1 MLEIA
6 ILAIVIALIFD
17 FVNGFN
23 DSANSVATV
32 IGTRVLRPLQAVALS
47 AAANFAGPFIFGV
60 AVATTIAKGI
70 VSPDEITVYMI
81 IGGLAGAIAWSSL
94 CTYFGLPISNSHSLI
109 GGIMGA
115 GIAGLGFEQLVFGG
129 LTKVFAGIIIA
140 PIGGMIFGIALAGAI
155 IVFLANRRPA
165 IVNRT
170 FGRLQIISSAW
181 FALTHG
187 ANDGQKTMGIIVL
200 ILFSADLISEIHMP
214 LWVIFA
220 AASAM
225 GLGTFFGGY
234 KVIKTLG
241 VRVTRLRP
249 YQGFAA
255 ETGGGLM
262 LAVFAIF
269 GIPASTTHA
278 ITGTIMGAG
287 AARRKTCSSLESQQA
302 DHIFLGNYHTRSRW
316 TWNCIYLR
324 NPFVCIAIHKEVSSS
339 TKNISIH

>member
-1 MLEIA
+1 MIEVA
-6 ILAIVIALIFD
+6 IGAIIVALIFD

-32 IGTRVLRPLQAVALS
+32 IGTRVLKPLQAVALS
-47 AAANFAGPFIFGV
+47 ACANFVGPFIFGV

-70 VSPDEITVYMI
+70 VNPDDITVYMI
-81 IGGLAGAIAWSSL
+81 IGGLAGAISWSTL

-115 GIAGLGFEQLVFGG
+115 GIAGLGFEYLVYDG

-140 PIGGMIFGIALAGAI
+140 PTGGIIFGFLLTGLI
-155 IVFLANRRPA
+155 ITIFARHKPA
-165 IVNRT
+165 IVNKT

-200 ILFSADLISEIHMP
+200 ILFSAELIPELEMP
-214 LWVIFA
+214 IWVIFA
-220 AASAM
+220 AATAM

-241 VRVTRLRP
+241 VRVTRLKP

-262 LAVFAIF
+262 LAIF
-269 GIPASTTHA
+269 STLGIPASTTHA
-278 ITGTIMGAG
+278 ITGNIMGAG
-287 AARRKTCSSLESQQA
+287 AARRKRSVRWGVGRQIVFAWLITIPGA
-302 DHIFLGNYHTRSRW
+302 AGLGIAFTYIIH
-316 TWNCIYLR
+316 L
-324 NPFVCIAIHKEVSSS
+324 FV
-339 TKNISIH
+339 

>member
-1 MLEIA
+1 MIEIA
-6 ILAIVIALIFD
+6 IVAIIIALIFD

-32 IGTRVLRPLQAVALS
+32 IGTRVLKPLHAVALS
-47 AAANFAGPFIFGV
+47 AAANFVGPFVFGV

-115 GIAGLGFEQLVFGG
+115 AIIGLGFETLVYGG

-140 PIGGMIFGIALAGAI
+140 PIGGIVFGMALAGI
-155 IVFLANRRPA
+155 IIAVFARRKPA
-165 IVNRT
+165 VVNRT
-170 FGRLQIISSAW
+170 FGRLSIISSAW
-181 FALTHG
+181 LALTHG

-200 ILFSADLISEIHMP
+200 ILFSAGIISEIHMP
-214 LWVIFA
+214 LWVIVA

-241 VRVTRLRP
+241 LKITRLKP

-255 ETGGGLM
+255 QTGGGMM
-262 LAVFAIF
+262 LAIFAVL

-278 ITGTIMGAG
+278 ITGSVMGAG
-287 AARRKTCSSLESQQA
+287 AARRIRAVRWKVSRQI
-302 DHIFLGNYHTRSRW
+302 IFSWVITIPGAAGLAIAFTYIIH
-316 TWNCIYLR
+316 L
-324 NPFVCIAIHKEVSSS
+324 FV
-339 TKNISIH
+339 

>member
-1 MLEIA
+1 MIEIA
-6 ILAIVIALIFD
+6 IGAVIIALVFD

-32 IGTRVLRPLQAVALS
+32 IGTRVLKPLHAVIVSAVA
-47 AAANFAGPFIFGV
+47 NFIGPFIFGV

-70 VSPDEITVYMI
+70 VSPDDITVYMI
-81 IGGLAGAIAWSSL
+81 VGGLAGAIGWSVL
-94 CTYFGLPISNSHSLI
+94 CTYFGLPISNSHSLV

-115 GIAGLGFEQLVFGG
+115 GIAGLGFEKLVYGG
-129 LTKVFAGIIIA
+129 LTKIVTGIVIA
-140 PIGGMIFGIALAGAI
+140 PVGGLIFGLLLTGLI
-155 IVFLANRRPA
+155 ITIFANRKPTL
-165 IVNRT
+165 VNKI
-170 FGRLQIISSAW
+170 FGRLQIVSSAW

-200 ILFSADLISEIHMP
+200 ILFSAGMIPELEMP

-220 AASAM
+220 AATAM

-241 VRVTRLRP
+241 VKITKLKP

-262 LAVFAIF
+262 LAIFATL

-287 AARRKTCSSLESQQA
+287 AAKRKRAVRWKVGKQIVFAWVITIPGSA
-302 DHIFLGNYHTRSRW
+302 GLGIAFT
-316 TWNCIYLR
+316 YLIHL
-324 NPFVCIAIHKEVSSS
+324 FV
-339 TKNISIH
+339 

>member
-1 MLEIA
+1 MIEIA
-6 ILAIVIALIFD
+6 IVAIIIALIFD

-32 IGTRVLRPLQAVALS
+32 IGTRVLKPLHAVALS
-47 AAANFAGPFIFGV
+47 AVANFVGPFVFGV

-115 GIAGLGFEQLVFGG
+115 AIIGLGFEQLVYGG

-140 PIGGMIFGIALAGAI
+140 PIGGVIFGMVLVGIIIA
-155 IVFLANRRPA
+155 VFAKYRPA
-165 IVNRT
+165 VVNKT
-170 FGRLQIISSAW
+170 FGRLSIISSAW
-181 FALTHG
+181 LALTHG

-200 ILFSADLISEIHMP
+200 ILFSAGIISEIHMP
-214 LWVIFA
+214 LWVIIA

-241 VRVTRLRP
+241 LKITRLKP

-255 ETGGGLM
+255 QTGGGVM
-262 LAVFAIF
+262 LAIFAIL

-278 ITGTIMGAG
+278 ITGSVMGAG
-287 AARRKTCSSLESQQA
+287 AARRIRAVRWKVSRQI
-302 DHIFLGNYHTRSRW
+302 IFSWVITIPGAAGLAIAFTYIIH
-316 TWNCIYLR
+316 L
-324 NPFVCIAIHKEVSSS
+324 FV
-339 TKNISIH
+339 

>member
-1 MLEIA
+1 MIEVA
-6 ILAIVIALIFD
+6 IGAIIVALIFD

-32 IGTRVLRPLQAVALS
+32 IGTRVLKPLHAVALS
-47 AAANFAGPFIFGV
+47 AAANFVGPFVFGV

-115 GIAGLGFEQLVFGG
+115 GIIGLGFEQLVYGG

-140 PIGGMIFGIALAGAI
+140 PLGGIAFGMALAGI
-155 IVFLANRRPA
+155 IIIIFAKRRPA

-170 FGRLQIISSAW
+170 FGRLSIISSAW
-181 FALTHG
+181 LALTHG

-214 LWVIFA
+214 LWVIIA

-241 VRVTRLRP
+241 LKITRLKP

-255 ETGGGLM
+255 QTGGGLM
-262 LAVFAIF
+262 LAIFAIL

-278 ITGTIMGAG
+278 ITGSVMGAG
-287 AARRKTCSSLESQQA
+287 AARRKRAVRWKVSRQI
-302 DHIFLGNYHTRSRW
+302 IFSWVITIPGAAGLAIAFTYIIH
-316 TWNCIYLR
+316 L
-324 NPFVCIAIHKEVSSS
+324 FV
-339 TKNISIH
+339 

>member
-1 MLEIA
+1 MIEIA
-6 ILAIVIALIFD
+6 IAAIIIALIFD

-32 IGTRVLRPLQAVALS
+32 IGTRVLKPLHAVALS

-115 GIAGLGFEQLVFGG
+115 GIIGLGFEQLVYGG

-140 PIGGMIFGIALAGAI
+140 PIGGVIFGVVLVGIIIA
-155 IVFLANRRPA
+155 VFAKRRPA
-165 IVNRT
+165 VVNRT

-214 LWVIFA
+214 LWVILA

-225 GLGTFFGGY
+225 SLGTFFGGY

-241 VRVTRLRP
+241 LRITRLKP

-255 ETGGGLM
+255 ETGGGIM
-262 LAVFAIF
+262 LAAFAIL

-278 ITGTIMGAG
+278 ITGSVMGAG
-287 AARRKTCSSLESQQA
+287 AARRIRAVRWKVSRQI
-302 DHIFLGNYHTRSRW
+302 IFSWVITIPGAAGLAIAFTYIIH
-316 TWNCIYLR
+316 L
-324 NPFVCIAIHKEVSSS
+324 FV
-339 TKNISIH
+339 

>member
-1 MLEIA
+1 MIEIA
-6 ILAIVIALIFD
+6 IAAIIVALIFD

-32 IGTRVLRPLQAVALS
+32 IGTRVLKPLHAVALS
-47 AAANFAGPFIFGV
+47 AAANFIGPFVFGV

-115 GIAGLGFEQLVFGG
+115 GIIGLGFEQLVYGG

-140 PIGGMIFGIALAGAI
+140 PIGGIIFGMVLVGI
-155 IVFLANRRPA
+155 IITVFAKRKPA
-165 IVNRT
+165 VVNRT
-170 FGRLQIISSAW
+170 FGRLSIISSAW
-181 FALTHG
+181 LALTHG

-234 KVIKTLG
+234 KVIRTLG
-241 VRVTRLRP
+241 LKITRLKP

-255 ETGGGLM
+255 QTGGGVM
-262 LAVFAIF
+262 LAIFAIL

-278 ITGTIMGAG
+278 ITGSVMGAG
-287 AARRKTCSSLESQQA
+287 AARRIRAVRWKVSRQI
-302 DHIFLGNYHTRSRW
+302 IFSWVITMPGAAGLAIAFTYIIH
-316 TWNCIYLR
+316 L
-324 NPFVCIAIHKEVSSS
+324 FV
-339 TKNISIH
+339 

>member
-6 ILAIVIALIFD
+6 IFAIIIALIFD

-47 AAANFAGPFIFGV
+47 AVANFAGPFIFGV

-115 GIAGLGFEQLVFGG
+115 GIIGLGFEELVFGG

-140 PIGGMIFGIALAGAI
+140 PIGGMLFGIALAGII
-155 IVFLANRRPA
+155 IVFLAKRRPA

-255 ETGGGLM
+255 ETGGGMM
-262 LAVFAIF
+262 LAIFALL

-287 AARRKTCSSLESQQA
+287 AARRKRAVRWKVSRQI
-302 DHIFLGNYHTRSRW
+302 IFSWVITIPGAAGLGIGFTYIIH
-316 TWNCIYLR
+316 L
-324 NPFVCIAIHKEVSSS
+324 FV
-339 TKNISIH
+339 

>member
-1 MLEIA
+1 MIEVAIA
-6 ILAIVIALIFD
+6 AIIVALIFD

-32 IGTRVLRPLQAVALS
+32 IGTRVLKPIHAVALS
-47 AAANFAGPFIFGV
+47 AAANFVGPFIFGV

-115 GIAGLGFEQLVFGG
+115 GIIGLGFEQLVYGG
-129 LTKVFAGIIIA
+129 LTKVFTGIIIA
-140 PIGGMIFGIALAGAI
+140 PIGGIIFGMVLVGIIIA
-155 IVFLANRRPA
+155 VFAKRKPA
-165 IVNRT
+165 VVNRT
-170 FGRLQIISSAW
+170 FGRLSIISSAW
-181 FALTHG
+181 LALTHG

-214 LWVIFA
+214 LWVILA

-241 VRVTRLRP
+241 LKITRLKP

-255 ETGGGLM
+255 QTGGGIM
-262 LAVFAIF
+262 LAVFAIL

-278 ITGTIMGAG
+278 ITGSVMGAG
-287 AARRKTCSSLESQQA
+287 AARRIRAVRWKVSRQI
-302 DHIFLGNYHTRSRW
+302 IFSWVITIPGAAGLAIAFTYIIH
-316 TWNCIYLR
+316 L
-324 NPFVCIAIHKEVSSS
+324 FV
-339 TKNISIH
+339 

>member
-1 MLEIA
+1 MIEIA
-6 ILAIVIALIFD
+6 IAAIIVALIFD

-32 IGTRVLRPLQAVALS
+32 IGTRVLKPLHAVALS
-47 AAANFAGPFIFGV
+47 AAANFVGPFVFGV

-115 GIAGLGFEQLVFGG
+115 GIIGLGFEQLVYGG

-140 PIGGMIFGIALAGAI
+140 PIGGIIFGMVLVGIIIA
-155 IVFLANRRPA
+155 VFAKRRPA
-165 IVNRT
+165 VVNRT
-170 FGRLQIISSAW
+170 FGRLSIISSAW
-181 FALTHG
+181 LALTHG

-214 LWVIFA
+214 LWVILA

-241 VRVTRLRP
+241 LKITRLKP

-255 ETGGGLM
+255 QTGGGMM
-262 LAVFAIF
+262 LAIFAVL

-278 ITGTIMGAG
+278 ITGSVMEAD
-287 AARRKTCSSLESQQA
+287 AARRIRAVRWKVSRQI
-302 DHIFLGNYHTRSRW
+302 IFSWVITIPGAAGLAIAFTYIIH
-316 TWNCIYLR
+316 L
-324 NPFVCIAIHKEVSSS
+324 FV
-339 TKNISIH
+339 

>member
-1 MLEIA
+1 MIEVA
-6 ILAIVIALIFD
+6 ICAIIIALIFD

-32 IGTRVLRPLQAVALS
+32 IGTRVLRPIHAVALS

-81 IGGLAGAIAWSSL
+81 IGGLAGAIAWSSI

-115 GIAGLGFEQLVFGG
+115 GIAGLGFEELVFGG

-140 PIGGMIFGIALAGAI
+140 PIGGMVFGMAVVGII
-155 IVFLANRRPA
+155 IVVFAKRKPA

-170 FGRLQIISSAW
+170 FGRLSIISAAW
-181 FALTHG
+181 LALTHG

-200 ILFSADLISEIHMP
+200 ILFSADLISEIYMP
-214 LWVIFA
+214 LWVIVA

-225 GLGTFFGGY
+225 GLGTFLGGY

-241 VRVTRLRP
+241 FKITRLKP

-255 ETGGGLM
+255 QTGGGVM
-262 LAVFAIF
+262 LSIFAIL

-278 ITGTIMGAG
+278 ITGSIMGAG
-287 AARRKTCSSLESQQA
+287 AARRKRAVRWKVSRQI
-302 DHIFLGNYHTRSRW
+302 IFSWLITIPGAAGLGIGFTF
-316 TWNCIYLR
+316 I
-324 NPFVCIAIHKEVSSS
+324 IHLF
-339 TKNISIH
+339 I

>member
-1 MLEIA
+1 MYELAVVA
-6 ILAIVIALIFD
+6 IIIALIFD

-32 IGTRVLRPLQAVALS
+32 IGTRVLRPLHAVTIS

-70 VSPDEITVYMI
+70 VSPDQITVYMI

-115 GIAGLGFEQLVFGG
+115 GIIGLGFEQLVYGG

-140 PIGGMIFGIALAGAI
+140 PIGGVAFGMALAGII
-155 IVFLANRRPA
+155 IVVLAKRRPA

-200 ILFSADLISEIHMP
+200 ILFSANLIDEIHMP

-220 AASAM
+220 AAGAM

-241 VRVTRLRP
+241 LKVTRLKP

-262 LAVFAIF
+262 LAVFAIL

-287 AARRKTCSSLESQQA
+287 AARRKRAVRWKVSRQI
-302 DHIFLGNYHTRSRW
+302 IFSWVITIPGAAGLAIAFTYIIH
-316 TWNCIYLR
+316 L
-324 NPFVCIAIHKEVSSS
+324 FV
-339 TKNISIH
+339 

>member
-1 MLEIA
+1 MIEIA
-6 ILAIVIALIFD
+6 IAAIIVALIFD

-32 IGTRVLRPLQAVALS
+32 IGTRVLKPLHAVALS
-47 AAANFAGPFIFGV
+47 AAANFIGPFVFGV

-94 CTYFGLPISNSHSLI
+94 CTYFGLQISNSHSLI
-109 GGIMGA
+109 GGIMEA
-115 GIAGLGFEQLVFGG
+115 GIIGLGFEQLVYGG

-140 PIGGMIFGIALAGAI
+140 PIGGIIFGMVLVGIIIA
-155 IVFLANRRPA
+155 VFAKYRPA
-165 IVNRT
+165 VVNRT
-170 FGRLQIISSAW
+170 FGRLSIISSAW
-181 FALTHG
+181 LALTHG
-187 ANDGQKTMGIIVL
+187 ANNGQKTMGIIVL

-241 VRVTRLRP
+241 LKITRLKP

-255 ETGGGLM
+255 QTGGGVM
-262 LAVFAIF
+262 LAIFALL

-278 ITGTIMGAG
+278 ITGSVMGAG
-287 AARRKTCSSLESQQA
+287 AARRIRAVRWRVSRQI
-302 DHIFLGNYHTRSRW
+302 IFSWVITIPGAAGLAIAFTYIIH
-316 TWNCIYLR
+316 L
-324 NPFVCIAIHKEVSSS
+324 FV
-339 TKNISIH
+339 

>member
-1 MLEIA
+1 MYE
-6 ILAIVIALIFD
+6 LAIVAIIVALIFD

-32 IGTRVLRPLQAVALS
+32 IGTRVLRPIHAVALS
-47 AAANFAGPFIFGV
+47 AAANFIGPFVFGV

-115 GIAGLGFEQLVFGG
+115 AIIGLGFETLVYGG

-140 PIGGMIFGIALAGAI
+140 PIGG
-155 IVFLANRRPA
+155 IVFGMALVGIIIAVFAKRRPA
-165 IVNRT
+165 VVNRT
-170 FGRLQIISSAW
+170 FGRLSIISSAW
-181 FALTHG
+181 LALTHG

-200 ILFSADLISEIHMP
+200 ILFSAGIISEIHMP
-214 LWVIFA
+214 LWVIVA

-241 VRVTRLRP
+241 LKITRLKP

-255 ETGGGLM
+255 QTGGGMM
-262 LAVFAIF
+262 LAIFAVL

-278 ITGTIMGAG
+278 ITGSVMGAG
-287 AARRKTCSSLESQQA
+287 AARRKRAVRWKVSRQI
-302 DHIFLGNYHTRSRW
+302 IFSWVITIPGAAGLAIAFTYIIH
-316 TWNCIYLR
+316 L
-324 NPFVCIAIHKEVSSS
+324 FV
-339 TKNISIH
+339 

>member
-1 MLEIA
+1 MIEIA
-6 ILAIVIALIFD
+6 ISAIIVALIFD

-32 IGTRVLRPLQAVALS
+32 IGTRVLKPLHAVALS
-47 AAANFAGPFIFGV
+47 AAANFVGPFVFGV

-115 GIAGLGFEQLVFGG
+115 GIIGLGFETLVYGG

-140 PIGGMIFGIALAGAI
+140 PIGGIAFGMALAGI
-155 IVFLANRRPA
+155 IIAVFARRRPA
-165 IVNRT
+165 VVNRT
-170 FGRLQIISSAW
+170 FGRLSIISSAW
-181 FALTHG
+181 LALTHG

-241 VRVTRLRP
+241 LRVTRLKP

-255 ETGGGLM
+255 ETGGGIM
-262 LAVFAIF
+262 LAVFAIL

-287 AARRKTCSSLESQQA
+287 AARRIRAVRWRVSRQI
-302 DHIFLGNYHTRSRW
+302 IFSWVITIPGAAGLAIAFTYIIH
-316 TWNCIYLR
+316 L
-324 NPFVCIAIHKEVSSS
+324 FV
-339 TKNISIH
+339 

>member
-1 MLEIA
+1 MIEVA
-6 ILAIVIALIFD
+6 IGAIIVALIFD

-32 IGTRVLRPLQAVALS
+32 IGTRVLKPLHAVALS
-47 AAANFAGPFIFGV
+47 AAANFVGPFVFGV

-115 GIAGLGFEQLVFGG
+115 GIIGLGFEQLVYGG

-140 PIGGMIFGIALAGAI
+140 PLGGIAFGMALAGII
-155 IVFLANRRPA
+155 IVFFAKRRPA
-165 IVNRT
+165 VVNRT
-170 FGRLQIISSAW
+170 FGRLSIISSAW
-181 FALTHG
+181 LALTHG

-214 LWVIFA
+214 LWVIVA

-241 VRVTRLRP
+241 LKITRLKP

-255 ETGGGLM
+255 QTGGGLM
-262 LAVFAIF
+262 LAIFAVL

-278 ITGTIMGAG
+278 ITGSVMGAG
-287 AARRKTCSSLESQQA
+287 AARRKRAVRWKVSRQI
-302 DHIFLGNYHTRSRW
+302 IFSWVITIPGAAGLAIAFTYVIH
-316 TWNCIYLR
+316 L
-324 NPFVCIAIHKEVSSS
+324 FV
-339 TKNISIH
+339 

>member
-1 MLEIA
+1 MLE
-6 ILAIVIALIFD
+6 LAIVAIGIALIFD

-32 IGTRVLRPLQAVALS
+32 IGTRVLTPLQAVSLS
-47 AAANFAGPFIFGV
+47 ATANFVGPFVFGV

-70 VSPDEITVYMI
+70 VSPDDITVYMI
-81 IGGLAGAIAWSSL
+81 IGGLAGAITWSTI
-94 CTYFGLPISNSHSLI
+94 CTVLGLPISNSHALI

-115 GIAGLGFEQLVFGG
+115 GIIGLGFEKLVLDG
-129 LTKVFAGIIIA
+129 LTKVLAGIVIA
-140 PIGGMIFGIALAGAI
+140 PTGGLIFGLLITTLI
-155 IVFLANRRPA
+155 ITIFARHRPA
-165 IVNRT
+165 QVNKT
-170 FGRLQIISSAW
+170 FGKLQIISSAW

-200 ILFSADLISEIHMP
+200 ILFAAGMIPELEMP

-220 AASAM
+220 AATAI

-234 KVIKTLG
+234 KVIRTLG
-241 VRVTRLRP
+241 MKVTRLKP

-255 ETGGGLM
+255 ETGGGVM
-262 LAVFAIF
+262 LAIFATL

-287 AARRKTCSSLESQQA
+287 GARRKFA
-302 DHIFLGNYHTRSRW
+302 VRW
-316 TWNCIYLR
+316 KIGRQIVFAWLITIPGAAGFAIAFTYIIHL
-324 NPFVCIAIHKEVSSS
+324 FV
-339 TKNISIH
+339 

>member
-1 MLEIA
+1 MIEVA
-6 ILAIVIALIFD
+6 IGAIIVALIFD

-32 IGTRVLRPLQAVALS
+32 IGTRVLKPLHAVALS
-47 AAANFAGPFIFGV
+47 AAANFVGPFIFGV

-81 IGGLAGAIAWSSL
+81 IGGLAGAISWSSL

-115 GIAGLGFEQLVFGG
+115 GIAGLGFEQLVYGG
-129 LTKVFAGIIIA
+129 LVKVFAGIIIA
-140 PIGGMIFGIALAGAI
+140 PIGG
-155 IVFLANRRPA
+155 IVFGMALVGIVIAIFAKYRPA

-170 FGRLQIISSAW
+170 FGRLSIISSAW
-181 FALTHG
+181 LALTHG

-214 LWVIFA
+214 LWVILA

-241 VRVTRLRP
+241 FKITRLKP

-255 ETGGGLM
+255 QTGGGLM
-262 LAVFAIF
+262 LAIFAIL

-278 ITGTIMGAG
+278 ITGSVMGAG
-287 AARRKTCSSLESQQA
+287 AARRKRAVRWKVSRQI
-302 DHIFLGNYHTRSRW
+302 IFSWIITIPGAAGLGIAFTYIIH
-316 TWNCIYLR
+316 L
-324 NPFVCIAIHKEVSSS
+324 FV
-339 TKNISIH
+339 

>member
-1 MLEIA
+1 MIEVA
-6 ILAIVIALIFD
+6 IGAIIVALIFD

-32 IGTRVLRPLQAVALS
+32 IGTRVLKPLHAVALS
-47 AAANFAGPFIFGV
+47 AAANFVGPFIFGV

-70 VSPDEITVYMI
+70 VSPDEVTVYMI
-81 IGGLAGAIAWSSL
+81 IGGLAGAISWSSL

-115 GIAGLGFEQLVFGG
+115 GIAGLGFEQLVYGG
-129 LTKVFAGIIIA
+129 LVKVFAGIIIA
-140 PIGGMIFGIALAGAI
+140 PIGGIVFGMALAGIVIAI
-155 IVFLANRRPA
+155 FAKYRPA

-170 FGRLQIISSAW
+170 FGRLSIISSAW
-181 FALTHG
+181 LALTHG

-214 LWVIFA
+214 LWVILA

-241 VRVTRLRP
+241 FKITRLKP

-255 ETGGGLM
+255 QTGGGLM
-262 LAVFAIF
+262 LAIFAIL

-278 ITGTIMGAG
+278 ITGSVMGAG
-287 AARRKTCSSLESQQA
+287 AARRKRAVRWKVSRQI
-302 DHIFLGNYHTRSRW
+302 IFSWIITIPGAAGLGIAFTYIIH
-316 TWNCIYLR
+316 L
-324 NPFVCIAIHKEVSSS
+324 FV
-339 TKNISIH
+339 

>member
-1 MLEIA
+1 MYE
-6 ILAIVIALIFD
+6 LAIAAIIVALIFD

-32 IGTRVLRPLQAVALS
+32 IGTRVLRPIHAVALS
-47 AAANFAGPFIFGV
+47 AAANFIGPFVFGV

-115 GIAGLGFEQLVFGG
+115 GIIGLGFEQLVYGG

-140 PIGGMIFGIALAGAI
+140 PIGGIIFGMVLVGIIIA
-155 IVFLANRRPA
+155 VFAKRKPA
-165 IVNRT
+165 VVNRT
-170 FGRLQIISSAW
+170 FGRLSIISSAW
-181 FALTHG
+181 LALTHG

-241 VRVTRLRP
+241 LKITRLKP

-255 ETGGGLM
+255 QTGGGVM
-262 LAVFAIF
+262 LAIFAIL

-278 ITGTIMGAG
+278 ITGSVMGAG
-287 AARRKTCSSLESQQA
+287 AARRIRAVRWKVSRQI
-302 DHIFLGNYHTRSRW
+302 IFSWVITIPGAAGLAIAFTYIIH
-316 TWNCIYLR
+316 L
-324 NPFVCIAIHKEVSSS
+324 FV
-339 TKNISIH
+339 

>member
-155 IVFLANRRPA
+155 IVFLAKRKPA

-241 VRVTRLRP
+241 LKITRLKP

-255 ETGGGLM
+255 QTGGGMM
-262 LAVFAIF
+262 LAIFAVL

-278 ITGTIMGAG
+278 ITGSVMGAG
-287 AARRKTCSSLESQQA
+287 AARRKRAVRWKVSRQI
-302 DHIFLGNYHTRSRW
+302 IFSWVITIPGAAGLAIAFTYIIH
-316 TWNCIYLR
+316 L
-324 NPFVCIAIHKEVSSS
+324 FV
-339 TKNISIH
+339 

>member
-6 ILAIVIALIFD
+6 IAAIIIALILD

-32 IGTRVLRPLQAVALS
+32 IGTRVLRPIHAVTLS

-81 IGGLAGAIAWSSL
+81 IGGLAGAITWSSL
-94 CTYFGLPISNSHSLI
+94 CTYFGVPISNSHSLI

-115 GIAGLGFEQLVFGG
+115 GIAGLGFEELVLGG

-140 PIGGMIFGIALAGAI
+140 PIGGMIFGIALAGVI
-155 IVFLANRRPA
+155 IWVFARRRPA
-165 IVNRT
+165 VVNRT

-220 AASAM
+220 AAGAM
-225 GLGTFFGGY
+225 GLSTLFGGY

-241 VRVTRLRP
+241 VKVTRLKP

-287 AARRKTCSSLESQQA
+287 AARRKRAVRWKVSRQI
-302 DHIFLGNYHTRSRW
+302 IFSWVITIPG
-316 TWNCIYLR
+316 
-324 NPFVCIAIHKEVSSS
+324 AA
-339 TKNISIH
+339 

>member
-140 PIGGMIFGIALAGAI
+140 PIGGMIFGIALVGAI
-155 IVFLANRRPA
+155 IVFLAKRKPA

-170 FGRLQIISSAW
+170 VGRLQIISSAW

-255 ETGGGLM
+255 ETGGGVM
-262 LAVFAIF
+262 LAIFALL

-287 AARRKTCSSLESQQA
+287 AARRKRAVRWKVSRQI
-302 DHIFLGNYHTRSRW
+302 IFSWVITIPGAAGLGIGFTYIIH
-316 TWNCIYLR
+316 L
-324 NPFVCIAIHKEVSSS
+324 FV
-339 TKNISIH
+339 

>member
-1 MLEIA
+1 MIEIA
-6 ILAIVIALIFD
+6 IVAIIIALIFD

-32 IGTRVLRPLQAVALS
+32 IGTRVLKPLHAVALS
-47 AAANFAGPFIFGV
+47 AAANFVGPFVFGV

-155 IVFLANRRPA
+155 IVFLAKRKPA

-241 VRVTRLRP
+241 LRITRLKP

-255 ETGGGLM
+255 ETGGGIM
-262 LAVFAIF
+262 LAAFAIL

-287 AARRKTCSSLESQQA
+287 AARRVRAVRWKVSRQI
-302 DHIFLGNYHTRSRW
+302 IFSWVITIPGAAGLAIAFTYIIH
-316 TWNCIYLR
+316 L
-324 NPFVCIAIHKEVSSS
+324 FV
-339 TKNISIH
+339 

>member
-6 ILAIVIALIFD
+6 IAAIIIALIFD

-32 IGTRVLRPLQAVALS
+32 IGTRVLRPLHAVALS
-47 AAANFAGPFIFGV
+47 ATANFVGPFVFGV

-115 GIAGLGFEQLVFGG
+115 GIIGLGFEQLVYGG
-129 LTKVFAGIIIA
+129 LTKVFTGIIVAPIGGVIFGMALAGIII
-140 PIGGMIFGIALAGAI
+140 MIFAK
-155 IVFLANRRPA
+155 RRPA
-165 IVNRT
+165 VVNRT

-200 ILFSADLISEIHMP
+200 ILFSANLIDEIHMP

-220 AASAM
+220 AAGAM

-241 VRVTRLRP
+241 VKVTRLKP

-262 LAVFAIF
+262 LAVFAIL

-287 AARRKTCSSLESQQA
+287 AARRIRAVRWKVSRQI
-302 DHIFLGNYHTRSRW
+302 IFSWVITIPGAAGLGIGFTYIIH
-316 TWNCIYLR
+316 L
-324 NPFVCIAIHKEVSSS
+324 FV
-339 TKNISIH
+339 

>member
-6 ILAIVIALIFD
+6 IGAIIVALIFD

-32 IGTRVLRPLQAVALS
+32 IGTRVMTPLQAVTLS
-47 AAANFAGPFIFGV
+47 AAANFAGPFLFGV

-70 VSPDEITVYMI
+70 LAPEDVTIYMV
-81 IGGLAGAIAWSSL
+81 IGGLAGAITWSTV
-94 CTYFGLPISNSHSLI
+94 CTVFGLPISNSHSLV

-115 GIAGLGFEQLVFGG
+115 GIAGLGFEKLLFDG
-129 LTKVFAGIIIA
+129 LTKVFTGIVVA
-140 PIGGMIFGIALAGAI
+140 PIGGIIFGLLLTGLI
-155 IVFLANRRPA
+155 ITIFAKKKPA
-165 IVNRT
+165 PVNRT

-200 ILFSADLISEIHMP
+200 ILFSTGFMTEIEMP
-214 LWVIFA
+214 IWVIVA
-220 AASAM
+220 AAAAM

-241 VRVTRLRP
+241 QKVTRLRP
-249 YQGFAA
+249 YQGFCA

-262 LAVFAIF
+262 LAIFAFF

-278 ITGTIMGAG
+278 ITGTIMGSG
-287 AARRKTCSSLESQQA
+287 AAKRKFA
-302 DHIFLGNYHTRSRW
+302 VRW
-316 TWNCIYLR
+316 KVGKQIVFAWLITIPGAAGLAIGFTYVIHQ
-324 NPFVCIAIHKEVSSS
+324 FVTI
-339 TKNISIH
+339 

>member
-1 MLEIA
+1 MIEIA
-6 ILAIVIALIFD
+6 IAAIIVALIFD

-32 IGTRVLRPLQAVALS
+32 IGTRVLRPLHAVALS
-47 AAANFAGPFIFGV
+47 AAANFVGPFVFGV

-115 GIAGLGFEQLVFGG
+115 GIIGLGFEQLVFGG

-140 PIGGMIFGIALAGAI
+140 PIGGIIFGMILVGI
-155 IVFLANRRPA
+155 IITVFAKRKPA
-165 IVNRT
+165 VVNRT

-255 ETGGGLM
+255 ETGGGMM
-262 LAVFAIF
+262 LAIFALL

-287 AARRKTCSSLESQQA
+287 AARRKRAVRWKVSRQI
-302 DHIFLGNYHTRSRW
+302 IFSWVITIPGAAGLGIGFTYIIH
-316 TWNCIYLR
+316 L
-324 NPFVCIAIHKEVSSS
+324 FV
-339 TKNISIH
+339 

>member
-1 MLEIA
+1 MIEIA
-6 ILAIVIALIFD
+6 IVAIIIALIFD

-32 IGTRVLRPLQAVALS
+32 IGTRVLKPLHAVALS
-47 AAANFAGPFIFGV
+47 AAANFVGPFVFGV

-115 GIAGLGFEQLVFGG
+115 GIIGLGFEQLVYGG
-129 LTKVFAGIIIA
+129 LTKVFTGIIIA
-140 PIGGMIFGIALAGAI
+140 PIGGIIFGMVLVGIIIA
-155 IVFLANRRPA
+155 VFAKRKPA
-165 IVNRT
+165 VVNRT
-170 FGRLQIISSAW
+170 FGRLSIISSVW
-181 FALTHG
+181 LALTHG

-214 LWVIFA
+214 LWVILA

-241 VRVTRLRP
+241 LKITRLKP

-255 ETGGGLM
+255 QTGGGVM
-262 LAVFAIF
+262 LAIFAIL

-278 ITGTIMGAG
+278 ITGSVMGAG
-287 AARRKTCSSLESQQA
+287 AARRIRAVRWKVSRQI
-302 DHIFLGNYHTRSRW
+302 IFSWVITIPGAAGLAIAFTYIIH
-316 TWNCIYLR
+316 L
-324 NPFVCIAIHKEVSSS
+324 FV
-339 TKNISIH
+339 

>member
-1 MLEIA
+1 MIEIA
-6 ILAIVIALIFD
+6 IAAIIIALIFD

-32 IGTRVLRPLQAVALS
+32 IGTRVLKPLHAVALS
-47 AAANFAGPFIFGV
+47 AVANFVGPFVFGV

-115 GIAGLGFEQLVFGG
+115 AIIGLGFETLVYGG

-140 PIGGMIFGIALAGAI
+140 PIGG
-155 IVFLANRRPA
+155 IVFGMALVGIIIAVFAKRRPA
-165 IVNRT
+165 VVNRT
-170 FGRLQIISSAW
+170 FGRLSIISSAW
-181 FALTHG
+181 LALTHG

-200 ILFSADLISEIHMP
+200 ILFSAGIISEIHMP
-214 LWVIFA
+214 LWVIVA

-241 VRVTRLRP
+241 LKITRLKP

-255 ETGGGLM
+255 QTGGGMM
-262 LAVFAIF
+262 LAIFAVL

-278 ITGTIMGAG
+278 ITGSVMGAG
-287 AARRKTCSSLESQQA
+287 AARRKRAVRWKVSRQI
-302 DHIFLGNYHTRSRW
+302 IFSWVITIPGAAGLAIAFTYIIH
-316 TWNCIYLR
+316 L
-324 NPFVCIAIHKEVSSS
+324 FV
-339 TKNISIH
+339 

>member
-1 MLEIA
+1 MIEIA
-6 ILAIVIALIFD
+6 IAAIIVALIFD

-32 IGTRVLRPLQAVALS
+32 IGTRVLKPLHAVALS
-47 AAANFAGPFIFGV
+47 AAANFIGPFVFGV

-115 GIAGLGFEQLVFGG
+115 GIIGLGFEQLVYGG

-140 PIGGMIFGIALAGAI
+140 PIGGIIFGMALVGIIIAIFAK
-155 IVFLANRRPA
+155 RRPA
-165 IVNRT
+165 VVNRT
-170 FGRLQIISSAW
+170 FGRLSIISSAW
-181 FALTHG
+181 LALTHG

-241 VRVTRLRP
+241 LKITRLKP

-255 ETGGGLM
+255 QTGGGVM
-262 LAVFAIF
+262 LAIFAIL

-278 ITGTIMGAG
+278 ITGSVMGAG
-287 AARRKTCSSLESQQA
+287 AARRIRAVRWRVSRQI
-302 DHIFLGNYHTRSRW
+302 IFSWVITIPGAAGLAIAFTYIIH
-316 TWNCIYLR
+316 L
-324 NPFVCIAIHKEVSSS
+324 FV
-339 TKNISIH
+339 

>member
-1 MLEIA
+1 MIEVA
-6 ILAIVIALIFD
+6 IGAIIVALIFD

-32 IGTRVLRPLQAVALS
+32 IGTRVLKPLHAVALS
-47 AAANFAGPFIFGV
+47 AAANFVGPFIFGV

-70 VSPDEITVYMI
+70 VSPDEVTVYMI

-115 GIAGLGFEQLVFGG
+115 GIIGLGFEQLVYGG

-140 PIGGMIFGIALAGAI
+140 PIGGIAFGMALAG
-155 IVFLANRRPA
+155 IVIVIFAKRRPA
-165 IVNRT
+165 VVNKT
-170 FGRLQIISSAW
+170 FGRLSIISSAW
-181 FALTHG
+181 LALTHG

-241 VRVTRLRP
+241 LKITRLKP

-255 ETGGGLM
+255 QTGGGVM
-262 LAVFAIF
+262 LAIFALL

-278 ITGTIMGAG
+278 ITGSVMGAG
-287 AARRKTCSSLESQQA
+287 AARRIRAVRWKVSRQI
-302 DHIFLGNYHTRSRW
+302 IFSWVITIPGAAGLAIAFTYIIH
-316 TWNCIYLR
+316 L
-324 NPFVCIAIHKEVSSS
+324 FV
-339 TKNISIH
+339 